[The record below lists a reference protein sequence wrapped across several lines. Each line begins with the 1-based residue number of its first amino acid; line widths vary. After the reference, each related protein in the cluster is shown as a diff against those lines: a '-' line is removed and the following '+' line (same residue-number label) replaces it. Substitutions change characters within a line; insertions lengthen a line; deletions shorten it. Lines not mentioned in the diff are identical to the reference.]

1 MSDQVPAPPPPQV
14 GGRPPAGPGG
24 RHPAAVAKPFRAF
37 LVVLLGLVVGVAVL
51 ADQGSSPKVTAATGP
66 STTVVHR
73 AAVTTTTVPA
83 TTLPPTTTTTVPP
96 SSVKVLVLN
105 GWTTAHGALYFQK
118 KLQAEGYDTLAP
130 YNATSSSIKTSQV
143 LYSSSRY
150 LVNAADIAQQMQV
163 PASGVRLAS
172 PSDASAVP
180 SNLLGQAEV
189 IVVIGQ
195 DISNQVP
202 PNYT

>member
-1 MSDQVPAPPPPQV
+1 MSDQAPAPPSA

-24 RHPAAVAKPFRAF
+24 GHPAALAKPFRAF
-37 LVVLLGLVVGVAVL
+37 LVVLVALVVGVAVL
-51 ADQGSSPKVTAATGP
+51 ARQGSAPKVTAATEP
-66 STTVVHR
+66 STTVAHNARV
-73 AAVTTTTVPA
+73 TTTVPA

-118 KLQAEGYDTLAP
+118 KLQGEGYDTLAP

-143 LYSSSRY
+143 LYASSPYR
-150 LVNAADIAQQMQV
+150 VNAADIARQLQV

-189 IVVIGQ
+189 IVVIGE

-202 PNYT
+202 ANYT